1 MATGDE
7 VANEIDDGR
16 GKAEERK
23 GAAVK
28 RVAQGPLRQKLN
40 LAEAKI
46 AKLTGLIEKVDSVLG
61 NGSAF
66 ARDPDTGP
74 G

>member
-1 MATGDE
+1 MA
-7 VANEIDDGR
+7 ALSLILS
-16 GKAEERK
+16 A
-23 GAAVK
+23 GA
-28 RVAQGPLRQKLN
+28 
-40 LAEAKI
+40 I